1 MYKSELSDHE
11 LWEAIALDDTRAF
24 TTFYDRHWKG
34 IFRTA
39 FHYLHD
45 HEVAERLLQDVFVSL
60 WKRRRNLKIKNFKA
74 YFIVATRYHVFSY
87 LRSIK
92 LSPVIYLENFDECE
106 QQSLINEAEDRSDLT
121 DFKQLLSSHLAEL
134 PKRCREIFWLSRVN
148 QLSNDEIA
156 KKLDVSKRTIENQIA
171 IATKHLKK
179 IRNLSVLGIMAMI
192 ALITKG

>member
-11 LWEAIALDDTRAF
+11 LWEAIALDDARAF
-24 TTFYDRHWKG
+24 TAFYDRHWKG

-39 FHYLHD
+39 LHYLHD
-45 HEVAERLLQDVFVSL
+45 QEVAEQLLQDVFVSL
-60 WKRRRNLKIKNFKA
+60 WNRRKTLKIRNFKA

-87 LRSIK
+87 LRSVK
-92 LSPVIYLENFDECE
+92 LNPMVYLENYSESE
-106 QQSLINEAEDRSDLT
+106 EQSLINEAEDRSDLN
-121 DFKQLLSSHLAEL
+121 DFKQLLSAHLAEL

-156 KKLDVSKRTIENQIA
+156 EKLDVSKRTIENQIA

-179 IRNLSVLGIMAMI
+179 IRNLSVLGIITIISLI
-192 ALITKG
+192 AIT